1 MKKYTAIILSAGYS
15 SRMGSF
21 KPLMDLAGET
31 PLQRCIDLFT
41 NSGINDII
49 VVTGYLDASIRENV
63 KNNIRIVH
71 NNRFSEGMYTSI
83 KAGVQGLKVENEA
96 FFILP
101 VDIPTVKEHTVKKM
115 IEGYEEIKDGILY
128 PVFDRQ
134 MGHPVLISNKFA
146 EEIIKSNPAYGLRDI
161 LNKHKEEWNIVETA
175 DRGIL
180 LDMDTMEDFNILVEH
195 VSKYPCP
202 DYQECM
208 EILRLCKTREDTVL
222 HMKCTAEF
230 ARKVATLLNN
240 KGFSLNIN
248 YIYAGALLHDV
259 AKGIEDHAKA
269 GADIVESFGYECLK
283 NIISEH
289 MELKENHII
298 DEKEIVF
305 LCDKLIKG
313 TNFVTLEERF
323 KKSFIRYA
331 NAPDILK
338 NVNKKY
344 NDAKL
349 IKEGIEKIL
358 GFPLS
363 SLR

>member
-1 MKKYTAIILSAGYS
+1 MKNYTAIILSAGYS

-21 KPLMDLAGET
+21 KPLMDLAGIT

-49 VVTGYLDASIRENV
+49 VVTGYLDECIRKNI

-101 VDIPTVKEHTVKKM
+101 VDIPSVKEHTVKKM
-115 IEGYEEIKDGILY
+115 IESYEEIKDGILY

-161 LNKHKEEWNIVETA
+161 LDKHKDKWNMVETA

-180 LDMDTMEDFNILVEH
+180 LDMDTAEDFNILDEH
-195 VSKYPCP
+195 INKYPSP

-222 HMKCTAEF
+222 HMRYTAEF
-230 ARKVATLLNN
+230 AVKVAALLNN
-240 KGFSLNIN
+240 KGCSLNIN
-248 YIYAGALLHDV
+248 CIYAGALLHDV
-259 AKGIEDHAKA
+259 AKGMKNHAEA
-269 GADIVESFGYECLK
+269 GSDIVESFGYECLK
-283 NIISEH
+283 DIISEH
-289 MELKENHII
+289 MELKENRII
-298 DEKEIVF
+298 GEKEIVF

-323 KKSFIRYA
+323 KESFIRYA
-331 NAPDILK
+331 DMPDILK

-349 IKEGIEKIL
+349 IKEGIEEIL
-358 GFPLS
+358 GLSLS